1 MLCDK
6 IWEVFEDVKADMERL
21 DRDPPIAITRKLKIR
36 NILNNERLRK
46 AEQKLRNP
54 GVHDDGYTPMQFL
67 RVARHTFA
75 SSNKK
80 YFKQLQESIEEDPNL
95 GGEVVSE
102 EEEEVSYLWNV
113 DLLLT
118 TSCQ

>member
-1 MLCDK
+1 MKTREIC
-6 IWEVFEDVKADMERL
+6 VTKAHFVRNG
-21 DRDPPIAITRKLKIR
+21 IR
-36 NILNNERLRK
+36 TERLRK

-67 RVARHTFA
+67 RVARYTFA

-102 EEEEVSYLWNV
+102 EEEEVSYL
-113 DLLLT
+113 
-118 TSCQ
+118 